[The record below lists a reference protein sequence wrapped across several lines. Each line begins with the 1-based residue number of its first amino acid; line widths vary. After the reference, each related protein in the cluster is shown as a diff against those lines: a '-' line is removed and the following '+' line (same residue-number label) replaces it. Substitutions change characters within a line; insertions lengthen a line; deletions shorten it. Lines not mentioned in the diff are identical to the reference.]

1 MAEIVV
7 RSDYSGSKQAP
18 AAGRASLFRPAA
30 GRWLAVT
37 LVAAGA
43 LVVFF
48 PFFWMAVTS
57 LKTAPE
63 IQRLPLQILPDRW
76 LNLDNYRQVFQ
87 RQPFG
92 RFLLNSAL
100 VASVSAVSSLVFS
113 ALAGYGFAK
122 FRFPGHSVLFFAV
135 IGILMVPFQSVVVP
149 LYLWTNRLGLL
160 DSYLGILAPDLVS
173 VFGVFLMRQAIEV
186 VPGDYL
192 DAARIDGCGE
202 FGIFWRVI
210 LPTVKPALATLVI
223 IKFMW
228 TWNEFFWPLV
238 VVNSEAMKVVT
249 MGLMSFSNIYFIEYN
264 LLTAA
269 AVLSILP
276 ILVIFLTLQ
285 RWIVRGVVLSGLKG

>member
-1 MAEIVV
+1 MAILPKADRVLI
-7 RSDYSGSKQAP
+7 AP
-18 AAGRASLFRPAA
+18 GARAGVTSAGA

-48 PFFWMAVTS
+48 PFFWMAATS
-57 LKTAPE
+57 LKAAPE

-122 FRFPGHSVLFFAV
+122 FRFPGRDLLFFAV

-160 DSYLGILAPDLVS
+160 DTYLGILAPDLVS

-186 VPGDYL
+186 VPSDYI

-210 LPTVKPALATLVI
+210 VPTVRPALATLVI

-269 AVLSILP
+269 AVLSIIP

-285 RWIVRGVVLSGLKG
+285 RWIVRAVVLSGLKG

>member
-1 MAEIVV
+1 MAVLPKADRV
-7 RSDYSGSKQAP
+7 LVGGGASDRTGFAP
-18 AAGRASLFRPAA
+18 AVGR
-30 GRWLAVT
+30 GLAVT